1 MSYRSLQYFIGFLS
15 LSGPAINIALLT
27 LELFKVTAMH
37 LVEGVH
43 LFFQITECPSLVA
56 DTIQNTML
64 QNLELLAKEFVNLHL
79 LLICGNNGDCH
90 QGLYLLKYIQ
100 KQLAQLIFEKCP
112 LVCFFWQPLIW
123 RDSKWV
129 SFLSFP
135 KKQNQRSRTNT
146 RMLTPLQTGNEIF
159 L

>member
-100 KQLAQLIFEKCP
+100 KQLAQRIFEKCP
-112 LVCFFWQPLIW
+112 LVCFFDSPLFGETLNG
-123 RDSKWV
+123 
-129 SFLSFP
+129 FLFSPF
-135 KKQNQRSRTNT
+135 QRNRTNVQEP
-146 RMLTPLQTGNEIF
+146 TPEC
-159 L
+159 